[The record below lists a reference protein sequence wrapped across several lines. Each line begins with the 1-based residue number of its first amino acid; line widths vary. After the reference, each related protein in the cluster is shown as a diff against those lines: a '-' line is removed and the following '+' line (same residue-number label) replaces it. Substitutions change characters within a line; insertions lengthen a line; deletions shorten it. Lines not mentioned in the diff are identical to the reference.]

1 MTGVLELE
9 ARARVSRN
17 GNEQV
22 REAVMART
30 RLRARELAQD
40 GLSVHEIEVVLDNG
54 FNHTEQEILWLI
66 ASHEVDR
73 ARGG

>member
-1 MTGVLELE
+1 VTGVLELE

-73 ARGG
+73 ARGC

>member
-1 MTGVLELE
+1 VTGVLELE

>member
-40 GLSVHEIEVVLDNG
+40 GLSVREIEVVLDNG

-73 ARGG
+73 AR